1 MEPVKGPCLQDHC
14 ASAMNST
21 AEHGKPSLLDM
32 SPVALTSALARRG
45 EPKYRVQQVQRWVYQ
60 RFASNFSEMT
70 NLSGGLRQSLAEAY
84 DVWPLS
90 LGTYGVSKD
99 RDTLKALFQLQ
110 DGECVEAVL
119 MLYDRRQTLCIS
131 SQVGCAMGCTF
142 CATGLDGLTRNLTAG
157 EIVGQVLALARML
170 DRREELR
177 LLLDARQSHVSNIVF
192 MGMGEPFHNYGAVWD
207 AVRIMAAPDF
217 FGLSPRNITISTVG
231 LVPQIRAMAQEPL
244 PVRMAISLH
253 APNDELRARIVPPA
267 RRWPIAEILGAA
279 RHYIHQTGR
288 RVTFEYVMLDGLNDD
303 PRLGTELGQ
312 RLRGLNCHVNLI
324 PFNPIPGDRFQPSP
338 MSRTQAFAT
347 AVKRSGIAT
356 TIRVRRGIEMD
367 AGCGQLR
374 KRIDLQS
381 QAR

>member
-1 MEPVKGPCLQDHC
+1 
-14 ASAMNST
+14 MNSA
-21 AEHGKPSLLDM
+21 AENFKPSLLDV
-32 SPVALTSALARRG
+32 SPGELTAALARRG
-45 EPKYRVQQVQRWVYQ
+45 EPEYRAEQVRRWVY
-60 RFASNFSEMT
+60 RSFASDFSEMT
-70 NLSGGLRQSLAEAY
+70 DLSRGLRDALAATY
-84 DVWPLS
+84 AVWPLS
-90 LGTYGVSKD
+90 LSTYAVSQR
-99 RDTLKALFQLQ
+99 RDTLKALFRLR
-110 DGECVEAVL
+110 DGEYVEAVL

-142 CATGLDGLTRNLTAG
+142 CATGMDGLTRNLTAG

-170 DRREELR
+170 DRRAELG
-177 LLLDARQSHVSNIVF
+177 LSLDAQRSHVSNVVF

-207 AVRIMAAPDF
+207 AVRTMAAPDF

-279 RHYIHQTGR
+279 RHYVERTGR
-288 RVTFEYVMLDGLNDD
+288 RVTFEYVMLNELNDD
-303 PRLGTELGQ
+303 PRLGTELGR

-324 PFNPIPGDRFQPSP
+324 PCNPIPGDAFQPSP
-338 MSRTQAFAT
+338 AARTQAFAA
-347 AVKRSGIAT
+347 AVRRSGIAT

-374 KRIDLQS
+374 KRIGLQP
-381 QAR
+381 QAV